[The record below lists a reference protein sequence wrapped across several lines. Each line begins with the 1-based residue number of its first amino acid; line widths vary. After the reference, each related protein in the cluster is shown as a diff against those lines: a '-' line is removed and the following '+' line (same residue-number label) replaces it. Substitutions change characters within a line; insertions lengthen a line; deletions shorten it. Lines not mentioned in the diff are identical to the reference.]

1 MLGISY
7 VTLRTNLLL
16 HAILDDM
23 ETGYDILAAL
33 LGIDCQPQLKN
44 HMIGLLL
51 NGATREELAAVRD
64 LCLGLARRLSV
75 VFRNGL
81 DPKPIPDFPASADV

>member
-16 HAILDDM
+16 QCDPRRHGDGLV
-23 ETGYDILAAL
+23 ILAAL
-33 LGIDCQPQLKN
+33 LGIDCQLQPKN
-44 HMIGLLL
+44 HMIELLL
-51 NGATREELAAVRD
+51 NGATREELAAARD
-64 LCLGLARRLSV
+64 LCLGLARRLGV
-75 VFRNGL
+75 VFRKGL